1 MASSALS
8 TGKPSHVW
16 AHGSSLRRQFP
27 GAGGEGWEK
36 MDTGTAEHGK
46 GRKDWALLNSTMH
59 END

>member
-16 AHGSSLRRQFP
+16 VRGPSLGWQFP
-27 GAGGEGWEK
+27 GASGEGWEK
-36 MDTGTAEHGK
+36 MDIGTAEHGK
-46 GRKDWALLNSTMH
+46 GRKDWALLNSTMY